1 VIAGRFIYSHMTFLL
16 DRTDTTTREA
26 FAEAARAWRALDDD
40 WQAVVLG
47 ALVTLLVALGVD
59 VPW

>member
-1 VIAGRFIYSHMTFLL
+1 MTSLL

-26 FAEAARAWRALDDD
+26 FARVARGWRTLDDD
-40 WQAVVLG
+40 WQAVCLG
-47 ALVTLLVALGVD
+47 ALVTLLVSLGVD